1 MKKMILLLSLVIA
14 SSALASTYKDGTYRG
29 YYISGQETQVEV
41 QFDLENDVIKD
52 AKYRTL
58 FYKGH
63 DWLKEEEYIAQNK
76 GYLGALDYLV
86 GKKADEAVLDKLYT
100 PDEIE
105 KAGATVRGGKL
116 RYAVQSG
123 LLAGPIRVAP
133 KK

>member
-1 MKKMILLLSLVIA
+1 MKKLMFIFALLVG
-14 SSALASTYKDGTYRG
+14 SSAFAAKYRDGVYRG
-29 YYISGQETQVEV
+29 YYISGQETQIEV
-41 QFDLENDVIKD
+41 QFQLENDVIQE

-63 DWLKEEEYIAQNK
+63 DWLKEEEFVAQNK

-86 GKKADEAVLDKLYT
+86 GKKVEEAVLDKLYA
-100 PDEIE
+100 PEEIE

-116 RYAVQSG
+116 RYAIQSG
-123 LLAGPIRVAP
+123 LMTGPLKLSS